1 MDRQLLLWLVLLVLF
16 LIAEIATTSL
26 VSIWFVGGC
35 AAAALT
41 TFVTDE
47 IWIQILVFLAVS
59 VVLVLCLRPIAA
71 RLTRKTETPSG
82 AQRLIGKEAVV
93 TEPIDNL
100 AAKGAVQVNGAYWT
114 ARTESNDTK
123 IEKGTVVKV
132 LRIDG
137 VKLIVEKAVS

>member
-16 LIAEIATTSL
+16 LVAEIATTSL

-35 AAAALT
+35 AAAAIST
-41 TFVTDE
+41 IFTGN
-47 IWIQILVFLAVS
+47 IWIQLAVFLAVS
-59 VVLVLCLRPIAA
+59 IVLVLCLRPIAA
-71 RLTRKTETPSG
+71 KLTKKAETPSG

-93 TEPIDNL
+93 TEAIDNL

-114 ARTESNDTK
+114 ARTESNDMK
-123 IEKGTVVKV
+123 IEKGTVVKI

-137 VKLIVEKAVS
+137 VKLIVESVK